1 MSEFWN
7 PIVLSVWFA
16 FAWPGPAAEPV
27 GLPAPSVQPVPADS
41 PANPASYEPAR
52 PALLEW
58 HDFKLFPRATAAMVY
73 DDNITIQP
81 VNRQAD
87 LIWSFSP
94 GATLMAGSPGVD
106 IAQGTS
112 FETLRMLGRQPYLE
126 ADAQPAKLFLVD
138 YAPNFRL
145 FTSHDQYSGVDESAL
160 LTAVYSLARLTLGLD
175 QDYVKLLSA
184 VNDVGTLTEVQTLK
198 TRVTAKY
205 DLSDRTSLEVNGQY
219 LNTSYPSNNLFGS
232 RQWVNQDWLNRKL
245 FSQVTAGL
253 GLDLEY
259 WDIDRNSSQTSEQAL
274 ARAIYWL
281 ASKLELTVSAGP
293 EWRQY
298 EGNAPATLEPVFN
311 LAGTFYPRDST
322 TVTLEGHR
330 LQQPSAYAGAD
341 FIVTGFSLALRQRL
355 AARWTVAVT
364 SGYDQVQYRA
374 TAAPGSVS
382 RADDSFSA
390 KLGLDYRFS
399 GRWMG
404 GVFYR
409 HREDLSN
416 QGAIGFQDNQ
426 AGVQVC
432 WRF

>member
-1 MSEFWN
+1 MSGLRN
-7 PIVLSVWFA
+7 PIVLSLWFA
-16 FAWPGPAAEPV
+16 GAWPGLGAESV

-41 PANPASYEPAR
+41 PANQASYEPAR
-52 PALLEW
+52 PGLLEW
-58 HDFKLFPRATAAMVY
+58 HDFKLFPRATAALVY

-81 VNRQAD
+81 ANRQAD

-94 GATLMAGSPGVD
+94 GGTLMAGSPGVD
-106 IAQGTS
+106 IPQGTPL
-112 FETLRMLGRQPYLE
+112 EALRMLGRQPYLDP
-126 ADAQPAKLFLVD
+126 DAQPAKLFLLD

-145 FTSHDQYSGVDESAL
+145 FTTHDQYTGVDESAL
-160 LTAVYSLARLTLGLD
+160 LTAVYSFARLTLGLD
-175 QDYVKLLSA
+175 QDYVKMLSA
-184 VNDVGTLTEVQTLK
+184 ISDVGTLTEVQTLK

-219 LNTSYPSNNLFGS
+219 LNTSYQSNNLFGS
-232 RQWVNQDWLNRKL
+232 RQWVNQDWLNRKV
-245 FSQVTAGL
+245 FSQVTASL

-259 WDIDRNSSQTSEQAL
+259 WDIDRNPSQTSEQVL

-281 ASKLELTVSAGP
+281 AAKLELTVSAGP

-298 EGNAPATLEPVFN
+298 GGNAPATLEPVFN

-330 LQQPSAYAGAD
+330 LPQPSAYASAD

-355 AARWTVAVT
+355 AARWSVAVT
-364 SGYDQVQYRA
+364 SGYDQVQYHA
-374 TAAPGSVS
+374 TTAPGSVS
-382 RADDSFSA
+382 RSDDYFSA
-390 KLGLDYRFS
+390 RLGLDYGFS
-399 GRWMG
+399 RRWLG
-404 GVFYR
+404 GVFYQ

-416 QGAIGFQDNQ
+416 QAAIGFQDNQ
-426 AGVQVC
+426 AGVQGS